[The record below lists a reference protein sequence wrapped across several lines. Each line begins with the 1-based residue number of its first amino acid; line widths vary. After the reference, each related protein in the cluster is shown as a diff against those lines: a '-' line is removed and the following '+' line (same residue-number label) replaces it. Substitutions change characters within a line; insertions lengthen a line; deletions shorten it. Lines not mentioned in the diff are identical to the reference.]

1 MDHSEAAI
9 VDSVFSCRENWA
21 EIGSARL
28 FLLTRARRN
37 IIPLVMMLACFCHVF
52 LAPLA
57 ECRGQTLKADE
68 KLPLVDF
75 MPKSQLI
82 VPQTLLTH
90 AKFPAIDIHSHF
102 SVRLRHDPSARD
114 GYLKVMDRNR
124 IAMSVSLDGTL
135 NDQLDEHIAYLEK
148 VAPNRFAIFANL
160 DFQGKAKAGDWANW
174 PCNRDD
180 FVRDCCERMKIAA
193 EQGVCG
199 LKVFKGLGLEY
210 RGLDGKLLTIDD
222 PRFDP
227 IWKTCGELGWPVI
240 IHTADPAAFFLPT
253 DPTNERYEELSRR
266 PEWSFAGEGFPTR
279 RELLDQ
285 LLRVVKRHPHTNFI
299 AAHVANYA
307 EDLGQ
312 AAQWLDE
319 YPNLY
324 VEIASR
330 ISELGRQPYT
340 ARKFLI
346 KYSDRVLFGTD
357 GPWPEKRLSSYWRF
371 LETED
376 EYFPYSEKEVP
387 PQGLWQIYG
396 VHLPEEVLQKVYYGN
411 ALKLVPGLKPQWE
424 EAVKSLTTT
433 AP

>member
-9 VDSVFSCRENWA
+9 ADSVFSCRENRA

-28 FLLTRARRN
+28 FLLTRAQKT
-37 IIPLVMMLACFCHVF
+37 ITPLVMVLACFCHVF

-57 ECRGQTLKADE
+57 ECRGQTPKADE

-75 MPKSQLI
+75 KPKSQLI

-180 FVRDCCERMKIAA
+180 FVRDCCERMKMAA

-279 RELLDQ
+279 QELLDQ
-285 LLRVVKRHPHTNFI
+285 LLRVVKRHSQTNFI

-312 AAQWLDE
+312 AALWLDE

-396 VHLPEEVLQKVYYGN
+396 VHLPDEVLQKIYYGN
-411 ALKLVPGLKPQWE
+411 ALKLVPSLKPQWE

>member
-1 MDHSEAAI
+1 MDHSKAAKL
-9 VDSVFSCRENWA
+9 DSDYHCQKKQGRF
-21 EIGSARL
+21 GSSNAFPMSASPYTL
-28 FLLTRARRN
+28 VQFGLVLASFLLATVATASHCN
-37 IIPLVMMLACFCHVF
+37 A
-52 LAPLA
+52 
-57 ECRGQTLKADE
+57 QTPKADE

-75 MPKSQLI
+75 KPKSQLI
-82 VPQTLLTH
+82 VPQTLLTQ

-285 LLRVVKRHPHTNFI
+285 LLRVVKRHPETNFI

-319 YPNLY
+319 NPNLY

-371 LETED
+371 LESED

-396 VHLPEEVLQKVYYGN
+396 VHLPDEVLQKIYSGN
-411 ALKLVPGLKPQWE
+411 AMKLVPSLKPQWE
-424 EAVKSLTTT
+424 EAVKSLTNK